1 VRGIPSPAAFFGVT
15 HRARVRYADSF
26 NQRTKG
32 RISAMSEM
40 VNKCEAR
47 LAQWVQAA
55 FRTAFGEDQDW
66 SGVRVQAATDARF
79 GDFQCNDA
87 MQAAK
92 TLRKPPRAIAEA
104 VVKALPLPDMLE
116 KAEVAGPG
124 FINLTVSPA
133 WLAGQVA
140 ALSAAPRFGIPNV
153 GQGKTVVIDYS
164 SPNVAKPMHIG
175 HIRSTV
181 IGNAIDRLYRALGFR
196 VIADNHLGDWGT
208 QFGILIQGYRTV
220 LTDDERANLTVE
232 LLERAYVQSYNRT
245 KAESA
250 WLDTCRAELVKLQQ
264 GDAENLAIWKRF
276 IAISLDEFG
285 KIYKRL
291 DVGFD
296 LYRGESFYNDK
307 LSETVQLLIDKGLA
321 VESEGALVVKLEQE
335 GLPVCIVRKS
345 DGGFNYATTDI
356 ATVRSRVAEFE
367 PDRIVY
373 VTDER
378 QQLHFK
384 QFFTVCSKLGIA
396 TRLEHVWFGLMR
408 LPEGTFSTRQGN
420 VIKLEALLDEAE
432 RRALEIVKSSNPDM
446 PEAEQK
452 ELAAAIGIGAIKY
465 ADLSHDPQ
473 TLIVFTWEKALAL
486 EGNSGP
492 YLQYA
497 HARVCSLLDKYAAQV
512 PGVDPLRNPLALA
525 EPIEKTL
532 VLQLLQFPAAVV
544 RAAEAYK
551 PSILADYL
559 FGLSQTYSS
568 FYQRSPVLKAEPAV
582 RDSRI
587 RLCAMTAQALAEGL
601 GLLGI
606 ATPRRI

>member
-1 VRGIPSPAAFFGVT
+1 
-15 HRARVRYADSF
+15 
-26 NQRTKG
+26 
-32 RISAMSEM
+32 MSET
-40 VNKCEAR
+40 VNKCEAQ
-47 LAQWVQAA
+47 LAQWLRQAFQAA
-55 FRTAFGEDQDW
+55 FGGVQDW
-66 SGVRVQAATDARF
+66 SSLRVQPATDTRF

-92 TLRKPPRAIAEA
+92 ILRKPPRAVAEA
-104 VVKALPLPDMLE
+104 ALAALPLPPMLT

-133 WLAGQVA
+133 WLAEQVA
-140 ALSAAPRFGIPNV
+140 ALSAAPRFGIPDA
-153 GQGKTVVIDYS
+153 GQGKTVILDYS

-181 IGNAIDRLYRALGFR
+181 IGNALDRMYRALGFR

-208 QFGILIQGYRTV
+208 QFGILIQGYRTF
-220 LTDDERANLTVE
+220 LTEEERAALTVE
-232 LLERAYVQSYNRT
+232 LCERVYVQSYNRT
-245 KAESA
+245 KEDPA
-250 WLDTCRAELVKLQQ
+250 WLDACKAELVKLQQ
-264 GDAENLAIWKRF
+264 GDAENRAIWERF
-276 IAISLDEFG
+276 IAISLDEFNRV
-285 KIYKRL
+285 YKRL
-291 DVGFD
+291 EVGFD
-296 LYRGESFYNDK
+296 LYRGESFYNAT
-307 LSETVQLLIDKGLA
+307 LPETVQLLQDKGLA
-321 VESEGALVVKLEQE
+321 VESDGALVVKLEDE
-335 GLPVCIVRKS
+335 GMPVCIVRKS
-345 DGGFNYATTDI
+345 DGGFNYAATDI
-356 ATVRSRVAEFE
+356 ATVRNRVAEFA

-384 QFFTVCSKLGIA
+384 QFFTVCAKLGY
-396 TRLEHVWFGLMR
+396 TTHLEHVWFGLMR

-420 VIKLEALLDEAE
+420 VIKLESLLDEAE
-432 RRALEIVKSSNPDM
+432 RRALEIIKSSNGEM

-497 HARVCSLLDKYAAQV
+497 YARVCSLVDKYAAQV
-512 PGVDPLRNPLALA
+512 PGVDPLNNALLLN
-525 EPIEKTL
+525 EPIEKEL
-532 VLQLLQFPAAVV
+532 ALRLMQFPSAVL

-568 FYQRSPVLKAEPAV
+568 FYQRSPVLKADPAV

-587 RLCAMTAQALAEGL
+587 RLCAMVAQVLAEGL
-601 GLLGI
+601 HLLGI
-606 ATPRRI
+606 RTPRRI